1 MSNLVLLL
9 LLLMLQLQLLLVLL
23 LLLVVPA
30 LLLTHMIPGVVGG
43 AQIMAATFNT
53 LFKLAGKWG

>member
-1 MSNLVLLL
+1 
-9 LLLMLQLQLLLVLL
+9 LLVLL

-43 AQIMAATFNT
+43 AQIVAATSFNT
-53 LFKLAGKWG
+53 LFKLAGKRGLQSVSDPQ